1 MRRLLAWMGR
11 HGTGLSAGSI
21 FIGLALQDL
30 AALARPWLAV
40 MVAVI
45 LTLALLLV
53 DAGRLRQ
60 VVARPLPLA
69 VGAIAM
75 AMATPAL
82 LAATA
87 GFLEPLIGPGLL
99 LGLFVFAF
107 APPTLSAPAFAA
119 LMGLDA
125 ASALALCLGLTVVSP
140 LLIPAVSA
148 LIGVDFPIEPVS
160 LAGRLALI
168 VGSAVVVA
176 AAVRRRL
183 GSERIT
189 ANREVVTGL
198 MILPLTVFAI
208 GSMDGMVARL
218 MAEPGH
224 LAAILAG
231 SVALAVGAILLLTA
245 IVWPFGRRAALAIG
259 WCGGNRNLGLIIGA
273 MSGVVPDDT
282 WAYFAMAQFPIYAL
296 PVVAIRIYRYARP

>member
-21 FIGLALQDL
+21 FIGLALPDL
-30 AALARPWLAV
+30 ASLVRPWLAV

-45 LTLALLLV
+45 LTLALLLI
-53 DAGRLRQ
+53 DSGRLRQ
-60 VVARPLPLA
+60 AVARPLPLA
-69 VGAIAM
+69 VGAIGM
-75 AMATPAL
+75 AVATPAL
-82 LAATA
+82 VAATA

-140 LLIPAVSA
+140 LLIPVVSA

-168 VGSAVVVA
+168 VGSAVVA
-176 AAVRRRL
+176 AMAVRHWAGR
-183 GSERIT
+183 ERIA

-208 GSMDGMVARL
+208 GSMDGMLARIL
-218 MAEPGH
+218 AEPGH

-231 SVALAVGAILLLTA
+231 SVALAVCAIVLMTAIL
-245 IVWPFGRRAALAIG
+245 WPLGRQAALAIG

-296 PVVAIRIYRYARP
+296 PAVAIRIYRYAKQ